1 VQQDS
6 FLQGGKMNKVAIALS
21 LIVSVSLLPG
31 CGGDSESSETS
42 TPKPASNSTPNANDT
57 PSTSTPTKPA
67 ANPFAAAKG
76 KLVFTGTC
84 VACHGEG
91 GIGVE
96 NLGKDMTISEFIK
109 SKTDDEL
116 LAFVKVGRPIYDPL
130 SAGIADMPP
139 KGGNP
144 SLTDEDLKNVIAY
157 IRTLQK

>member
-1 VQQDS
+1 
-6 FLQGGKMNKVAIALS
+6 MNKITIALS
-21 LIVSVSLLPG
+21 LIASVSLVPG
-31 CGGDSESSETS
+31 CSGENESPESSVS
-42 TPKPASNSTPNANDT
+42 QFGSNSTPSENNT
-57 PSTSTPTKPA
+57 PEPSSTAQPA

-76 KLVFTGTC
+76 KLVFTSTC

-116 LAFVKVGRPIYDPL
+116 LAFIKVGRPIYDPL

-144 SLTDEDLKNVIAY
+144 TLTDEDLKNVIAY